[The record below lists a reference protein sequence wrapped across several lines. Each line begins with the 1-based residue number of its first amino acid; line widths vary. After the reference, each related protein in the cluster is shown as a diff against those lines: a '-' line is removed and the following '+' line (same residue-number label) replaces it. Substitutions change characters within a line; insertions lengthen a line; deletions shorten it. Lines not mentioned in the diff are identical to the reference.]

1 MVGAVDLPPKSL
13 GTSVRGTNVAVP
25 VTSGTPVPPRAT
37 LLAANMKNLEQLRA
51 EIVRRYEQLS
61 PRLQQVARYVLD
73 HPNDIALQTLAVIAD
88 RSRVQPSTIVRFA
101 KNFGYDGAS
110 EMQTLFR
117 DEMIAHPP
125 SPSYAERI
133 RDFNRR
139 AGSTGTLAPQDVM
152 QEFAESNILALEHLK
167 STVKKADL
175 EKAIDLIRSANA
187 VYVVG
192 LRRSFPVAAYLA
204 YALRH
209 VDKRAYLLDGVA
221 GMLGEQST
229 MLTPK
234 DLLIAT
240 SFAPYAPETVGI
252 VTAAKDQKSR
262 IIAIT
267 DSKLSPIAAAAD
279 VAFEIKDAEVRQ
291 FRSLTASLCLAQT
304 LVISYAFGMDGKQR
318 GRSTTK

>member
-1 MVGAVDLPPKSL
+1 M
-13 GTSVRGTNVAVP
+13 
-25 VTSGTPVPPRAT
+25 PRKLRT
-37 LLAANMKNLEQLRA
+37 LAANMKNLEQLRA
-51 EIVRRYEQLS
+51 DIVRRYEELS
-61 PRLQQVARYVLD
+61 PRLQQVAQYVLD
-73 HPNDIALQTLAVIAD
+73 HPNEIALQTLAVIAD
-88 RSRVQPSTIVRFA
+88 RSHVQPSTIVRFA
-101 KNFGYDGAS
+101 KTFGYEGAS
-110 EMQTLFR
+110 EMQNLFR

-133 RDFNRR
+133 REFNRR
-139 AGSTGTLAPQDVM
+139 AGSSGSLAAQDVM
-152 QEFAESNILALEHLK
+152 QEFADGNILALEHLK

-175 EKAIDLIRSANA
+175 DKSIELLRAASS
-187 VYVVG
+187 VYIVG

-209 VDKRAYLLDGVA
+209 VDKRAFLLDGVA

-229 MLTPK
+229 MLTSK

-240 SFAPYAPETVGI
+240 SFAPYAPETVEI
-252 VTAAKDQKSR
+252 VTAARRQKTR

-267 DSKLSPIAAAAD
+267 DSRLSPIAAPSD

-304 LVISYAFGMDGKQR
+304 LVISYAFGSDARPR
-318 GRSTTK
+318 GRQ

>member
-1 MVGAVDLPPKSL
+1 MSAD
-13 GTSVRGTNVAVP
+13 
-25 VTSGTPVPPRAT
+25 
-37 LLAANMKNLEQLRA
+37 NMKNLEQLRA
-51 EIVRRYEQLS
+51 DIVRRYEELS
-61 PRLQQVARYVLD
+61 PRLQQVAQYVLD
-73 HPNDIALQTLAVIAD
+73 NPNEIALQTLAVIAE
-88 RSRVQPSTIVRFA
+88 RSQVQPSTIVRFA
-101 KNFGYDGAS
+101 KTFGYDGAS
-110 EMQTLFR
+110 EMQNLFR

-133 RDFNRR
+133 REFKRR
-139 AGSTGTLAPQDVM
+139 AGSSRSVAPQDVM

-175 EKAIDLIRSANA
+175 EKSVEMLRAASS
-187 VYVVG
+187 VYIVG

-229 MLTPK
+229 MLSSK

-240 SFAPYAPETVGI
+240 SFAPYAPETVEI
-252 VTAAKDQKSR
+252 VTAAKQQKTR

-267 DSKLSPIAAAAD
+267 DSRLSPIAASSD
-279 VAFEIKDAEVRQ
+279 VVFEIKDAEVRQ

-304 LVISYAFGMDGKQR
+304 LVISYAFGMDGKSR
-318 GRSTTK
+318 AR

>member
-1 MVGAVDLPPKSL
+1 M
-13 GTSVRGTNVAVP
+13 
-25 VTSGTPVPPRAT
+25 
-37 LLAANMKNLEQLRA
+37 AANMKNLENLRA
-51 EIVRRYEQLS
+51 DIVRRYEELS
-61 PRLQQVARYVLD
+61 PRLQQVAQYVLD
-73 HPNDIALQTLAVIAD
+73 NPNEIALQTLAVIAD
-88 RSRVQPSTIVRFA
+88 RSKVQPSTIVRFA
-101 KNFGYDGAS
+101 KTFGYDGAS
-110 EMQTLFR
+110 EMQDLFR
-117 DEMIAHPP
+117 DEMIASPP

-133 RDFNRR
+133 RAFNRR
-139 AGSTGTLAPQDVM
+139 AGSTGALAPQDVL

-167 STVKKADL
+167 STVKKGDL
-175 EKAIDLIRSANA
+175 EKSVDMIRNA
-187 VYVVG
+187 ASVYIVG

-229 MLTPK
+229 MLTSK

-240 SFAPYAPETVGI
+240 SFAPYAPETVEI
-252 VTAAKDQKSR
+252 VNTAKKQKAR

-267 DSKLSPIAAAAD
+267 DSKLSPIAAASD
-279 VAFEIKDAEVRQ
+279 IAFEIKDAEVRQ

-318 GRSTTK
+318 GR